1 MRQYMLLLV
10 LLLSSAISS
19 AGQSVENGA
28 GVGSVDD
35 VEIKRL
41 SLLSDLQFLAS
52 DSANLHNPLAR
63 AAAQAEVA
71 DAAWTLDRV
80 WARKLLREAFEL
92 TLPPEEEQ
100 ARLRDRPVGAPPV
113 FPSSE
118 GRARAG
124 LRRRILSIASR
135 DQTFA
140 EELTQLGAQ
149 KLGRYEEQLGYVDLA
164 DQSIASGDVAAAS
177 DYIRKAMAIDPSQT
191 SVVSAINEIA
201 KKDRAAADRI
211 ILQYFTLL
219 RNFHLTTDNQS
230 VIRAMFT
237 MGMLITPQR
246 YPMIPSQKGV
256 PPPGPAIVRAYI
268 SYVLDHVK
276 SQNPGQMQNSRLWL
290 LSVWD
295 LLKQYAPDL
304 MEPFLELELRTR
316 GPGAEPLPKT
326 SLADAYKEKRQKQS
340 EEALEKEQTDER
352 DINSALSNADF
363 GKARKLIDKLADG
376 PQKKQFL
383 EVLNTQEA
391 LSLTGKGDAA
401 GAERLAGQ
409 LNTAASI
416 LQVYP
421 VLTGKCIGQKDQ
433 PCASRL
439 VSQAVRQL
447 KQADTT
453 PATPPPGMPASVIA
467 GAKEADPVLMSLSRL
482 ARQILPLDETLALEV
497 LDELVAAANRS
508 EIGTEMGRTGFDAEV
523 FKAFAAK
530 DEARSLLAA
539 QTIKDRLSRIVSL
552 AAVYKFRVERLKPQA
567 FKPPAR
573 PGTIRVSLS
582 PAN

>member
-1 MRQYMLLLV
+1 MRQTMSLIV
-10 LLLSSAISS
+10 LLLSFTISGS
-19 AGQSVENGA
+19 GQSVKNGD
-28 GVGSVDD
+28 GGGSADD
-35 VEIKRL
+35 GEIKRL

-52 DSANLHNPLAR
+52 DSSNLNNPLAR

-71 DAAWTLDRV
+71 DAAWALDRA
-80 WARKLLREAFEL
+80 WAKSLLREAYEL

-100 ARLRDRPVGAPPV
+100 AKLRAKPVGAPPV

-118 GRARAG
+118 GRAQRA
-124 LRRRILSIASR
+124 LRRRILEVANR
-135 DQTFA
+135 DKAFG

-149 KLGRYEEQLGYVDLA
+149 KLGKYEEQLGYAQSA
-164 DQSIASGDVAAAS
+164 DQAVARGDIAAAS
-177 DYIRKAMAIDPSQT
+177 DYVRKAMAIDPSQT
-191 SVVSAINEIA
+191 SVVNAINEIA
-201 KKDRAAADRI
+201 KRDRAAADRI

-230 VIRAMFT
+230 ILRAMFT
-237 MGMLITPQR
+237 LGMLITPQR
-246 YPMIPSQKGV
+246 YSMIPSQKGV
-256 PPPGPAIVRAYI
+256 PPPAPAVVRAYI
-268 SYVLDHVK
+268 SYVLDSVRV
-276 SQNPGQMQNSRLWL
+276 QDPGRMQNSRLWL

-304 MEPFLELELRTR
+304 TEPFLELELLTR

-326 SLADAYKEKRQKQS
+326 SLADAYKEKYQKQS
-340 EEALEKEQTDER
+340 KEALEKEQADER
-352 DINSALSNADF
+352 DIKTAIGNADF

-376 PQKKQFL
+376 PQKRQFL
-383 EVLNTQEA
+383 EVLNTREA
-391 LSLTGKGDAA
+391 LSLAGKGDAA

-421 VLTGKCIGQKDQ
+421 TITEKCVVKREQA
-433 PCASRL
+433 CASRL

-453 PATPPPGMPASVIA
+453 PATPPPGMPASVIV

-482 ARQILPLDETLALEV
+482 AKQILPLDEVLALEV

-508 EIGTEMGRTGFDAEV
+508 EIGTEMGRTGFEADV

-539 QTIKDRLSRIVSL
+539 QTLKDRLSRIVSL
-552 AAVYKFRVERLKPQA
+552 AAVYKFKAEKLQPQA
-567 FKPPAR
+567 VKP
-573 PGTIRVSLS
+573 TD
-582 PAN
+582 